1 MGSLIS
7 IVVPFYNTPKEYLDR
22 CLESLC
28 SQVYSNIEILIVDD
42 GSTIENANMLDS
54 ATASDSRMM
63 VFHKPNGGVS
73 TARNYALARATGDYV
88 CFVDSDDWVEPE
100 FIQTLVD
107 SIEKNESQLAV
118 CNWVAESTKRGTIID
133 KGQEK
138 TECYNQGEAYHAI
151 LCYTAIQG
159 FLCNKMFKKHLIT
172 QLLNEN
178 YHYCEDLVFVSH
190 YLKRVNKMSYS
201 SLQLYHYRQTG
212 GNATSNFTYNE
223 KILTLLPAY
232 QEVESIY
239 KELRLTDVPLIE
251 KSILKIALNLRARY
265 KLNKARDIESFK
277 KNETVIE
284 KYLGRNLISANISIA
299 EKINIILTW
308 MMPVLMFRIK
318 CKLLKRSI

>member
-1 MGSLIS
+1 MESLIS
-7 IVVPFYNTPKEYLDR
+7 VVIPFYNTPKEYLEQ

-28 SQVYSNIEILIVDD
+28 SQTYSNIEILIVDD
-42 GSTIENANMLDS
+42 GSMIENANMLDS
-54 ATASDSRMM
+54 ATVSDLRIK

-73 TARNYALARATGDYV
+73 SARNYALGKVIGDYI

-100 FIQTLVD
+100 FIQILVD
-107 SIEKNESQLAV
+107 SIGKNESQLAV
-118 CNWVAESTKRGTIID
+118 CNWVAESTEKGTIID

-138 TECYNQGEAYHAI
+138 IECYDRNEAYHAV
-151 LCYTAIQG
+151 LCHTGIQG
-159 FLCNKMFKKHLIT
+159 FLCNKIFKKKLIT

-190 YLKRVNKMSYS
+190 YLKSVSKMSYS

-212 GNATSNFTYNE
+212 GNATNNFTYNE

-239 KELRLTDVPLIE
+239 KELKLMDVPFIE
-251 KSILKIALNLRARY
+251 KSILKIALNLKSRY
-265 KLNKARDIESFK
+265 KLNKVKDIGFFK
-277 KNETVIE
+277 KNEMVIK
-284 KYLGRNLISANISIA
+284 KYLFKTIVSKYIPVS

-308 MMPVLMFRIK
+308 MMPVPMFRIK
-318 CKLLKRSI
+318 CKLLKRSV